1 MRNMLSRAVR
11 AALLNRGVFRDVA
24 EDPTA
29 ILHAIGTVVLVGIA
43 IGLGMEGALVD
54 IGKPAAELG
63 SIVDRLVGTWL
74 SIMTTLV
81 GWIVWAAV
89 AFATGTWFLRGRA
102 GFRPILRALG
112 IGYGPGV
119 FLVMAP
125 MPGLGGVALVVGHLW
140 VLVTG
145 VVAVHETEEV
155 DWFGAFLA
163 TVLGWFLGF
172 VVLRS
177 FILAA

>member
-1 MRNMLSRAVR
+1 MRNMLSRAMR
-11 AALLNRGVFRDVA
+11 AALLNRGVFCDVA

-29 ILHAIGTVVLVGIA
+29 ILHPTGIVVLVGIA
-43 IGLGMEGALVD
+43 IGLGLEGALAD

-74 SIMTTLV
+74 AIMTTLV

-89 AFATGTWFLRGRA
+89 AFATGTWFLGGRA

-119 FLVMAP
+119 LLVAASL
-125 MPGLGGVALVVGHLW
+125 PGVGPIALAVGHVW

-145 VVAVHETEEV
+145 VVAVHETGEV

-172 VVLRS
+172 IVLRAVFLS
-177 FILAA
+177 A